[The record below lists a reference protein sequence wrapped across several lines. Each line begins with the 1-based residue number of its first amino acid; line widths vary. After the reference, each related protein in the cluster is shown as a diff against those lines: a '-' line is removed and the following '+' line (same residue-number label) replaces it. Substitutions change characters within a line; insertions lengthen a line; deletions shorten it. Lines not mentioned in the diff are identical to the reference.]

1 MPPDVP
7 AALQGVASMLARAEQ
22 VAKADPVIAYWCAY
36 LRS

>member
-1 MPPDVP
+1 MLPDVQ
-7 AALQGVASMLARAEQ
+7 AALQGVASMLDRADQ